1 MTELL
6 PFLDACPL
14 LAGLPDTARHSLA
27 GHARLHR
34 YPAGQEIYPAGSLQ
48 SRLSIVAAGRVRICS
63 GNAEGREAT
72 LALLDRGAW
81 FGDTVF
87 SPGMPRVF
95 GATAHE
101 DCEVVDVAGEALR
114 GLLAQ
119 YPEAYPVALD
129 LVSRRLWAA
138 MSIIQDD
145 VLRGTEARI
154 ARRLLFLA
162 QMQNPVSDAS
172 GATSFRMTRELLA
185 NMMGMTR
192 QGLHRVLKTIEARGL
207 VQFEYGRLTI
217 PDPTRLQAY
226 IRQLD

>member
-1 MTELL
+1 MTDLL

-14 LAGLPDTARHSLA
+14 LAGLPETARRSLA
-27 GHARLHR
+27 RRARLQH
-34 YPAGQEIYPAGSLQ
+34 YSAGQEIYPPGSMQ

-101 DCEVVDVAGEALR
+101 DSQVVDVGGEELRALM
-114 GLLAQ
+114 AQ
-119 YPEAYPVALD
+119 YPGAYPVVLD

-162 QMQNPVSDAS
+162 QMQNPVESAD
-172 GATSFRMTRELLA
+172 GAASFRMTRELLA

-192 QGLHRVLKTIEARGL
+192 QGLHRVLKTIEAHGL
-207 VQFEYGRLTI
+207 VQFEYGRVTI
-217 PDPTRLQAY
+217 PDPVRLQAY
-226 IRQLD
+226 IEQLD